1 MSNIDWLSVVQQTL
15 LITGFVIMMML
26 LIEFVNVYTKG
37 KFTRSFKNKPVS
49 QILAGVLLGLLPGCM
64 GAFTVVALYT
74 HRVLSFG
81 ALVAAMIATSGDEA
95 FFMLILIPD
104 KVLLIFVIMAVTAF
118 LTGLAVDK
126 IFGSYS
132 FVKEK
137 QFSFDVHGEN
147 CVNTNTPVFFNIS
160 NFRFSVIRISV
171 IAGLVFIILGS
182 GSGLIMHSHGH
193 HLLFKL
199 PEGIENL
206 TEDMEHTLHSCGHIS
221 CSGTHDHHH
230 NNNDDCHETDIDWIA
245 ISIIFIALI
254 CIGIVVFASEHFIKS
269 HIWKHLVLKHLP
281 KILIWTFVIIV
292 GINFVFINTNF
303 GEWVFDN
310 LFLVLIVAL
319 LVGIIPESGPHLLF
333 LILFVYGYI
342 PISIL
347 IANSLVQDGH
357 GALPLLAESKRSFF
371 VMKLISMV
379 VAFVIGYTGLLL
391 GY

>member
-26 LIEFVNVYTKG
+26 LIEFVNVFTKG
-37 KFTRSFKNKPVS
+37 RFTRGLKNKPVS

-95 FFMLILIPD
+95 FFMLVLIPD
-104 KVLLIFVIMAVTAF
+104 KVLLIFGIMAVTAF
-118 LTGLAVDK
+118 ITGLAVDK
-126 IFGSYS
+126 LFGSYS

-137 QFSFDVHGEN
+137 RFSFEIHNDQ
-147 CVNTNTPVFFNIS
+147 CVNIDKPVFFS
-160 NFRFSVIRISV
+160 AKNFVFSKIRIGV
-171 IAGLVFIILGS
+171 ITGLVFIVIGAS
-182 GSGLIMHSHGH
+182 SGLIMHSHGH

-199 PEGIENL
+199 PEGVESLAAESGHVI
-206 TEDMEHTLHSCGHIS
+206 HSCEHSS
-221 CSGTHDHHH
+221 CSDSVAHDHAA
-230 NNNDDCHETDIDWIA
+230 CHSSETDWIS
-245 ISIIFIALI
+245 ISIIFIALL
-254 CIGIVVFASEHFIKS
+254 CMLIVIFATEHFVKE
-269 HIWKHLVLKHLP
+269 HIWNHLVKKHLP

-292 GINFVFINTNF
+292 LINFIMINTNL
-303 GEWVFDN
+303 GEWMFDN
-310 LFLVLIVAL
+310 LFLILLIAL

-342 PISIL
+342 PLSIL

-357 GALPLLAESKRSFF
+357 GSLPLLAESKRSFF
-371 VMKLISMV
+371 MMKIISIV